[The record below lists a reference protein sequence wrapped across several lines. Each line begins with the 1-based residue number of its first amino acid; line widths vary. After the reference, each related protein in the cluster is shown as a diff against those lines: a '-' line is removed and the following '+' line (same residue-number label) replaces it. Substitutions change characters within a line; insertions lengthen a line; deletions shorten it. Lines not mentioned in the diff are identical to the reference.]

1 MTYLVAFDGSPLSAA
16 ALRRASTL
24 APAADES
31 VVVVSVVPTDGVL
44 AAEYDL
50 VADEEGEYDP
60 ATAAGRLR
68 EAARS
73 IAPDASIRVESVDAY
88 AGKGQIAASISRVA
102 REVDAAVVFVGSEN
116 AGRVVRPVSSV
127 GGAVASRGDY
137 DVFIVR
143 SAD

>member
-1 MTYLVAFDGSPLSAA
+1 MTYLVAFDGSSLSEA
-16 ALRRASTL
+16 ALRRASTI

-31 VVVVSVVPTDGVL
+31 VLVVSVIPTDEVL

-50 VADEEGEYDP
+50 GDPDEGYDP
-60 ATAAGRLR
+60 GTAADRLR
-68 EAARS
+68 EAAHS
-73 IAPDASIRVESVDAY
+73 IAPDAPIRVESVDAY
-88 AGKGQIAASISRVA
+88 AGKGQIAAVISRVA
-102 REVDAAVVFVGSEN
+102 REAAASVVFVGSEN